1 MTKHSHSLIRALLL
15 LTAFGLVATAC
26 AKKADDS
33 GSRCQSNYEGTC
45 EATKDSGMLLKA
57 FGRYDYEVPVGQAQ
71 ELKAMVVKLADGS
84 CASGGVAA
92 GVDVQFS
99 IVTPNAQAS
108 LSAESATT
116 SDAGIASVNLTA
128 DKAGTYQIRASA
140 EGTCPVNFTIK
151 VVDVN
156 RGLRTDDPTELS
168 TWTRTRKTLSVKAFA
183 AIPGQGEM
191 PLQGETIHIT
201 LGPGGSGTQL
211 RDVSGQTAG
220 NDIALVTGA
229 NGVVMFQFDSG
240 TQAVPSGVQ
249 VTATLEGTQP
259 VVFLIH
265 INEYNG
271 DPCQSNADCPSDFPI
286 CDQGT
291 CVENN
296 PTGDGTCTD
305 NSDCVPPYEC
315 VQVGNDKRCVRPN
328 TNGQRCDPIEMV
340 NCPDGQVCIGGYC
353 TDNPNNVQCT
363 NNDDCP
369 GNFICQDGVC
379 VPDPNDTDFNCVSNT
394 DCHNGQVCIGGICTD
409 PSQCE
414 PAPDP
419 TRLQGTWH
427 FDSTLHLR
435 QALAGWLDGFLSAM
449 EFFRDVIEGNL
460 DLGLPGWVQDLIE
473 SAIQSLIDAYIPPW
487 GQSLIV
493 ALGNISDIIDDMQV
507 QHTVQLVATGNYEY
521 VGTSTWDLVQF
532 EYRGQMVS
540 ERPENI
546 PEIGQV
552 PTYDFTSREICY
564 VFFIDRHEI
573 HNVVGGL
580 IKWVI
585 DALVNV
591 VTCSQGWGCYDD
603 LESALEDLVDCDAI
617 AAAIDDFASNAFGF
631 DGAYD
636 LAYQACDAG
645 KQPAINAIVNYLDQ
659 LTVSFSILTM
669 RGQAPIPDNDHLGD
683 PPSNPGRWYGTLGG
697 GNWQGEFNAVR
708 Q

>member
-1 MTKHSHSLIRALLL
+1 MSSFSFRKIVTLAALAALSS
-15 LTAFGLVATAC
+15 VAPSC
-26 AKKADDS
+26 AKQASDGDS
-33 GSRCQSNYEGTC
+33 SCQSSYDGPC
-45 EATKDSGMLLKA
+45 EATKDSGLLLKA
-57 FGRYDYEVPVGQAQ
+57 FGRYDYEVPVGTPQ
-71 ELKAMVVKLADGS
+71 EIKAMVVKLADGS
-84 CASGGVAA
+84 CNSGGVAPD
-92 GVDVQFS
+92 VDVQFT
-99 IVTPNAQAS
+99 IVTPNAQAQ

-116 SDAGIASVNLTA
+116 SDAGIATVNLTA
-128 DKAGTYQIRASA
+128 SKAGTYQVRASA
-140 EGTCPVNFTIK
+140 EGTCPVNFTLK
-151 VVDVN
+151 VVEVS
-156 RGLRTDDPTELS
+156 RGLRPDGPTELS

-183 AIPGQGEM
+183 ALPGQGEM
-191 PLQGETIHIT
+191 PLQGETIHFS
-201 LGPGGSGTQL
+201 LGPGGTGTQL
-211 RDVSGQTAG
+211 RDVSGQTSG
-220 NDIALVTGA
+220 NEISLVTGA
-229 NGVVMFQFDSG
+229 NGVVMVQFDSG
-240 TQAVPSGVQ
+240 TQAVPNGVQ

-259 VVFLIH
+259 VVYLIH
-265 INEYNG
+265 INEYSG
-271 DPCQSNADCPSDFPI
+271 DPCQTNADCPADFPI
-286 CDQGT
+286 CDAGT
-291 CVENN
+291 CVENTA
-296 PTGDGTCTD
+296 PGDGTCQD

-315 VQVGNDKRCVRPN
+315 VQVGTEKRCVRPN

-340 NCPDGQVCIGGYC
+340 NCPDGQVCIGGFC

-379 VPDPNDTDFNCVSNT
+379 VPDPNDTNFDCVSNA
-394 DCHNGQVCIGGICTD
+394 DCHGGQVCIGGICTD
-409 PSQCE
+409 PQQCQPE
-414 PAPDP
+414 PDP
-419 TRLQGTWH
+419 TRLQGTWQ

-435 QALAGWLDGFLSAM
+435 EALAGWLDGFLSSM

-460 DLGLPGWVQDLIE
+460 DLGLPGWLEDLIE
-473 SAIQSLIDAYIPPW
+473 SAIKSLIDAYIPPW

-507 QHTVQLVATGNYEY
+507 KHTVQLVAAGNYEY

-532 EYRGQMVS
+532 EYRGQMIS

-552 PTYDFTSREICY
+552 PTYNFTSREICY

-603 LESALEDLVDCDAI
+603 LDSALEDLVDCDSI
-617 AAAIDDFASNAFGF
+617 AAAVDEFVADAFGF

-636 LAYQACDAG
+636 LAYNACEAG
-645 KQPAINAIVNYLDQ
+645 KGPAIRSITDYLEQ

-669 RGQAPIPDNDHLGD
+669 RGQAPIPDDHHLGD
-683 PPSNPGRWYGTLGG
+683 LPSNPGRWYGTLGG
-697 GNWQGEFNAVR
+697 GNWQGEFTAVK